1 MTTHVEAIVETSRDA
16 GSIPAASTHAG
27 VTTRLKAKQARQLI
41 LASFLFLNKVS
52 RDYRAP
58 TNCRHPQSRHSL
70 DPDLNDEKGSTGPK
84 GSEPQHSP
92 K

>member
-41 LASFLFLNKVS
+41 LASFFFEQSIAGLS
-52 RDYRAP
+52 RTYQLPLPSIAAL
-58 TNCRHPQSRHSL
+58 T
-70 DPDLNDEKGSTGPK
+70 
-84 GSEPQHSP
+84 
-92 K
+92 